1 MVRCLEGWWGQRGK
15 AMIKVRR
22 KDEIYHKEGGW
33 FAANWHFSF
42 DEYYDPQ
49 NMGFGTLRVFND
61 DRLVPGAVWPM
72 HPHRDIEGLTYVVEG
87 TFEHSDSMGNG
98 GVLPAGSVQRATL
111 GSGMMHS
118 EMNHSKTEPMRFI
131 QMWIMPRERGLP
143 PSVEQK
149 VFRREERTNVLL
161 AAITPDGEGGV
172 SVHQDAWVYLSRL
185 EAGRSLEHEFAPGFG
200 AYLFLIEGE
209 ASLNGERLGA
219 GDAARIWEEERL
231 AIEARQPSELIMV
244 EVRV

>member
-1 MVRCLEGWWGQRGK
+1 
-15 AMIKVRR
+15 MIQVRR
-22 KDEIYHKEGGW
+22 GDEIYHKEGGW
-33 FAANWHFSF
+33 FSANWHFSF

-61 DRLVPGAVWPM
+61 DTLRPGVAWPM
-72 HPHRDIEGLTYVVEG
+72 HRHRDIEGLTYVVEG
-87 TFEHSDSMGNG
+87 TFEHSDSKGNG
-98 GVLPAGSVQRATL
+98 GVLAAGSVQRATL

-131 QMWIMPRERGLP
+131 QMWIMPRERGLT

-149 VFRREERTNVLL
+149 SFTNEERTNVLL
-161 AAITPDGEGGV
+161 PAVSPDGADGVGV

-185 EAGRSLEHEFAPGFG
+185 EEAKSVEHEFAPGFG

-209 ASLNGERLGA
+209 VSLNGERLTS
-219 GDAARIWEEERL
+219 GDAALVRDEKRL
-231 AIEARQPSELIMV
+231 AIEALQPSELIMV
-244 EVRV
+244 EVRA

>member
-1 MVRCLEGWWGQRGK
+1 
-15 AMIKVRR
+15 MIQIRR
-22 KDEIYHKEGGW
+22 RDEIYHKEGGW

-61 DRLVPGAVWPM
+61 DTLRPGVAWPM
-72 HPHRDIEGLTYVVEG
+72 HPHRDIEGVTYVVEG
-87 TFEHSDSMGNG
+87 TFEHSDSEGNG
-98 GVLPAGSVQRATL
+98 GVLAAGSVQRATL

-149 VFRREERTNVLL
+149 SFTLEERTNVLL
-161 AAITPDGEGGV
+161 PAVSPDGTDGVEV

-185 EAGRSLEHEFAPGFG
+185 EEAKSVEHEFAPGFG

-209 ASLNGERLGA
+209 VSLNGERLTS
-219 GDAARIWEEERL
+219 GDAALIKDEKRL
-231 AIEARQPSELIMV
+231 AIEALQPSELIMV
-244 EVRV
+244 EVRA

>member
-1 MVRCLEGWWGQRGK
+1 MIRVRHR
-15 AMIKVRR
+15 
-22 KDEIYHKEGGW
+22 DEIYHKEGGW
-33 FAANWHFSF
+33 FSANWHFSF

-61 DRLVPGAVWPM
+61 DTLRPGVAWPM

-87 TFEHSDSMGNG
+87 TFEHSDSKGNG
-98 GVLPAGSVQRATL
+98 GVLAAGSVQRATL

-131 QMWIMPRERGLP
+131 QMWIMPRERGLT

-149 VFRREERTNVLL
+149 SFTLEDRTNVLL
-161 AAITPDGEGGV
+161 PAVSPDGAGGVGV

-185 EAGRSLEHEFAPGFG
+185 EEGKSVEHEFAPGFG
-200 AYLFLIEGE
+200 AYFFLIEGE
-209 ASLNGERLGA
+209 VSLNGERLTS
-219 GDAARIWEEERL
+219 GDAALIRDEKRL
-231 AIEARQPSELIMV
+231 AVEALQPSELIMV
-244 EVRV
+244 EVQA

>member
-1 MVRCLEGWWGQRGK
+1 
-15 AMIKVRR
+15 MISFRR

-87 TFEHSDSMGNG
+87 TFKHADSLGNG
-98 GVLPAGSVQRATL
+98 GVLPAGSVQRMTL
-111 GSGMMHS
+111 GSGAYHS
-118 EMNHSKTEPMRFI
+118 EQNGSQTEPIRFI

-149 VFRREERTNVLL
+149 VFTREDRTNVLL
-161 AAITPDGEGGV
+161 PVITPDGSSGV
-172 SVHQDAWVYLSRL
+172 SVHQDASVYVSRL
-185 EAGRSLEHEFAPGFG
+185 EEGRSLEHEFKRGFG

-209 ASLNGERLGA
+209 AELNGKSLRA
-219 GDAARIWEEERL
+219 GDAALIRDEERL
-231 AIEARQPSELIMV
+231 AVRAGQPAELIMV
-244 EVRV
+244 EVQV

>member
-1 MVRCLEGWWGQRGK
+1 
-15 AMIKVRR
+15 MIDVRR
-22 KDEIYHKEGGW
+22 REEIYHKEGGW
-33 FAANWHFSF
+33 FSASWHFSF

-49 NMGFGTLRVFND
+49 NMGFGSLRVFND

-98 GVLPAGSVQRATL
+98 GVLAAGSVQRATL

-131 QMWIMPRERGLP
+131 QMWIMPRERGLT

-149 VFRREERTNVLL
+149 SFTLEDRTNVLL
-161 AAITPDGEGGV
+161 PAVSPDGADGVGV

-185 EAGRSLEHEFAPGFG
+185 EQAKSVEHEFAPGFG

-209 ASLNGERLGA
+209 VSLNGERLTS
-219 GDAARIWEEERL
+219 GDAALIRDEKRL
-231 AIEARQPSELIMV
+231 AIEGLQPSELIMV

>member
-1 MVRCLEGWWGQRGK
+1 
-15 AMIKVRR
+15 MIDVRR
-22 KDEIYHKEGGW
+22 REEIYHKEGGW
-33 FAANWHFSF
+33 FSASWHFSF

-49 NMGFGTLRVFND
+49 NMGFGSLRVFND

-98 GVLPAGSVQRATL
+98 GVLAAGSVQRVTL

-131 QMWIMPRERGLP
+131 QMWIMPRERGMT

-149 VFRREERTNVLL
+149 SFTLEDRTNVLL
-161 AAITPDGEGGV
+161 PAVSPDGTDGVEV

-185 EAGRSLEHEFAPGFG
+185 EEGKSVEHEFAPGFG
-200 AYLFLIEGE
+200 AYLFLIGGE
-209 ASLNGERLGA
+209 VSLNGERLTS
-219 GDAARIWEEERL
+219 GDAALIKDEKRL
-231 AIEARQPSELIMV
+231 AIEAHQPSELIMV
-244 EVRV
+244 EVRA

>member
-1 MVRCLEGWWGQRGK
+1 
-15 AMIKVRR
+15 MIQLRR
-22 KDEIYHKEGGW
+22 KTEIYHKEGGW

-61 DRLVPGAVWPM
+61 DTLRPGVAWPM

-87 TFEHSDSMGNG
+87 TFEHRDSMGNG

-131 QMWIMPRERGLP
+131 QMWIIPRERGLP
-143 PSVEQK
+143 PSIEQQ
-149 VFRREERTNVLL
+149 VFTKADRTNVLL
-161 AAITPDGEGGV
+161 PAISPDGGAGV
-172 SVHQDAWVYLSRL
+172 SVHQDAWVYVSRL
-185 EAGRSLEHEFAPGFG
+185 EKGRSLEHEFAPGFG
-200 AYLFLIEGE
+200 AYLFLIEGDV
-209 ASLNGERLGA
+209 SINGERLAA
-219 GDAARIWEEERL
+219 GDAVRVWDEERL

-244 EVRV
+244 QVRG

>member
-1 MVRCLEGWWGQRGK
+1 MIQVRHR
-15 AMIKVRR
+15 
-22 KDEIYHKEGGW
+22 DEIYHKEGGW
-33 FAANWHFSF
+33 FSANWHFSF

-61 DRLVPGAVWPM
+61 DTLRPGVAWPM

-87 TFEHSDSMGNG
+87 TFEHSDSEGNG
-98 GVLPAGSVQRATL
+98 GVLAAGSVQRATL

-131 QMWIMPRERGLP
+131 QMWIMPRERGLT
-143 PSVEQK
+143 PSMEQK
-149 VFRREERTNVLL
+149 SFTLEDRTNVLL
-161 AAITPDGEGGV
+161 PAVSPDGADGVGV

-185 EAGRSLEHEFAPGFG
+185 EEGKSVEHEFAPGFG

-209 ASLNGERLGA
+209 VSLNGARLTS
-219 GDAARIWEEERL
+219 GDATLIRDEKRL
-231 AIEARQPSELIMV
+231 AIEALQLSELIMV
-244 EVRV
+244 EVRA